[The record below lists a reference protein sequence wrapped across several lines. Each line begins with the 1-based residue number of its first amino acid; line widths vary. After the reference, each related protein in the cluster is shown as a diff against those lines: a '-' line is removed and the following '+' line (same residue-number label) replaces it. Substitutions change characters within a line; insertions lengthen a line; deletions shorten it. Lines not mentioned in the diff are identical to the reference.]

1 MWVDV
6 PLTIKIGGHL
16 FAKGEV
22 EVQQLK
28 AIADVIKE
36 CHEGSDRW
44 AVVVGGG
51 EPARLYI
58 DAARRLGADEA
69 RCDEIAIAVTRVH
82 ATLMLLALGELAY
95 PEVVRDIGELRRALS
110 VRPIAV
116 TGGFWPGQSTFA
128 VAALCA
134 EATKSERLIM
144 ATNVRGLYDKDPKRH
159 PDAKL
164 IEEITYDEL
173 MDFLAKTSHA
183 AGEYRMVDSVG
194 LSVLK
199 RSGIRLLIVDGRSPE
214 TIRRAILY
222 NEAGTLVRS

>member
-1 MWVDV
+1 VDV

-22 EVQQLK
+22 DVQQLK

-95 PEVVRDIGELRRALS
+95 PEVVRDVGELRRALS

-134 EATKSERLIM
+134 EATRSERLIM
-144 ATNVRGLYDKDPKRH
+144 ATNVRGLYDRDPKRH

-183 AGEYRMVDSVG
+183 AGEYRMIDSVG

-222 NEAGTLVRS
+222 NEAGTLVRP